1 LSRFKVARIW
11 PLNLT
16 TKHEKTSPSSL
27 YVVDNTTINNRQG
40 EDGNFIA
47 NEDNEVDG
55 KEDNNIQ
62 CKE

>member
-1 LSRFKVARIW
+1 M
-11 PLNLT
+11 
-16 TKHEKTSPSSL
+16 HEKTSPSSL

-40 EDGNFIA
+40 EDGNSIA

-55 KEDNNIQ
+55 REDNNIQ